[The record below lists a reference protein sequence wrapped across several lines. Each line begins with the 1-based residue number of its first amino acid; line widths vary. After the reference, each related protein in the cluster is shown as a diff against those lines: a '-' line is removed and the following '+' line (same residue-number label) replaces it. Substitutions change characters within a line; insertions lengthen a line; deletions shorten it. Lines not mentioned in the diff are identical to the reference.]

1 MYQTIYQYFTFKG
14 INSLDMGVVMLK
26 APSIFKPAKK
36 VNEIEIAG
44 RNGILHEDTN
54 AYENYTKEAEC
65 YVMDRSR
72 IDDVC
77 AWLNGYGEVIFS
89 SEPDKVYRAFIKNQ
103 IPFNNILLNFN
114 DFLVQFDC
122 FPFKYSVNHKG
133 EEMSLT
139 TGTTIYNQGST
150 YSEPIITIY
159 GMGNVTLTIND
170 INYSLTDIDGY
181 ITINSEMQEV
191 YKGTTNKNNS
201 FSDMEFPR
209 FAVGANTIGWT
220 GNVTRVEINPKW
232 RWL

>member
-1 MYQTIYQYFTFKG
+1 MYQYFTFKG

-26 APSIFKPAKK
+26 APSIYKPTKK

-65 YVMDRSR
+65 HVTDRSK

-103 IPFNNILLNFN
+103 IPFNNILQNLN

-122 FPFKYSVNHKG
+122 FPFKYSVDKAD

-139 TGTTIYNQGST
+139 TATTIYNQGT
-150 YSEPIITIY
+150 VYSEPIIMVY
-159 GMGNVTLTIND
+159 GTGNVTITINGTGYT
-170 INYSLTDIDGY
+170 ITGIDGY
-181 ITINSEMQEV
+181 VTINSELQEV
-191 YKGTTNKNNS
+191 YKDTINKNNS
-201 FSDMEFPR
+201 FSALDFPK
-209 FAVGANTIGWT
+209 FQVGANTISWT
-220 GNVTRVEINPKW
+220 GNVTKVEIQPKW